1 MHKHGFFTEGF
12 GKPKGFPEWNPQGGL
27 CSTEENRLSPAD
39 KQAQIC
45 LASVYQL
52 EIPISSYAEAL
63 FNYAVFPDDPA
74 CNQQESVAADEDQH
88 RDGPALGA
96 VEDLAKEY
104 GADSCQK
111 IT

>member
-1 MHKHGFFTEGF
+1 VHKHGFFTEGF

-63 FNYAVFPDDPA
+63 FDYAIFADDPA
-74 CNQQESVAADEDQH
+74 GNGKKSVAADKDQH
-88 RDGPALGA
+88 GDRPALGA
-96 VEDLAKEY
+96 VEDPAEENR
-104 GADSCQK
+104 ADSCQK